1 MGVNAIK
8 VVLSV
13 WILQSCVLWASP
25 EADQIAFRNYFYDKF
40 PEIEARDFVNGVY
53 AIDQKRR
60 EQWLEI
66 EEFSPYEIAID
77 EGEHLFN
84 TTVFSDGSSYNDCF
98 KDGRHAK
105 KNYPYFDNER
115 NEVITLELAINDC
128 RVSHGDFPLGY
139 KTGDIAKISAYMAFH
154 ARGETI
160 QVVIGSKAAVDAYE
174 KGKQYYYSKRGQ
186 LNFACVDCHVA
197 SSGMRIRA
205 EVLSPSLGHISHF
218 PVYRFK
224 WGSIGTLHRRFSG
237 CNKQVRAKPLAGQ
250 SEEYRNLEYFLS
262 YMSNTL
268 EFNGPG
274 SRR

>member
-105 KNYPYFDNER
+105 KNYPYFDNDR
-115 NEVITLELAINDC
+115 NEVITLEL
-128 RVSHGDFPLGY
+128 
-139 KTGDIAKISAYMAFH
+139 
-154 ARGETI
+154 
-160 QVVIGSKAAVDAYE
+160 
-174 KGKQYYYSKRGQ
+174 
-186 LNFACVDCHVA
+186 
-197 SSGMRIRA
+197 
-205 EVLSPSLGHISHF
+205 
-218 PVYRFK
+218 
-224 WGSIGTLHRRFSG
+224 
-237 CNKQVRAKPLAGQ
+237 
-250 SEEYRNLEYFLS
+250 
-262 YMSNTL
+262 
-268 EFNGPG
+268 
-274 SRR
+274 